1 MRSQF
6 FDHASPP
13 LWPVTTRT
21 NSHTTVT
28 QINAHMHDIF
38 RDDFFTASTHSA
50 LTSTI
55 THKTSVYPAFWLP
68 PISTCVTVSPVY
80 LLGVLEKQA
89 PFTIR
94 ISSTLVG
101 YNSRAPSSQP
111 TVIIR
116 HRSGLQTERP
126 VTEARRETRLR
137 ATRRIEITQTVFTEM
152 HYFGRTVVISGF
164 PEPGVAP
171 RHCHSKLWA
180 LRSGGFTR
188 IRWALRPIQ
197 RARPP
202 FACFVARGPSRV
214 WLRHGSPPR
223 SPRRPS
229 G

>member
-38 RDDFFTASTHSA
+38 RDGFFTASTHSA

-80 LLGVLEKQA
+80 LLENRTRLL
-89 PFTIR
+89 R

-137 ATRRIEITQTVFTEM
+137 ATRRIEITQTVFTEI
-152 HYFGRTVVISGF
+152 HYFARTVVISGF

-171 RHCHSKLWA
+171 RHCHSKLRA

-188 IRWALRPIQ
+188 IRWALRLDTT
-197 RARPP
+197 RSTSFCMLRRSRD
-202 FACFVARGPSRV
+202 FASVAPS
-214 WLRHGSPPR
+214 WKSP
-223 SPRRPS
+223 SKS
-229 G
+229 

>member
-1 MRSQF
+1 MTYFATTFSPHQHTPHSRALSHTKLPSTLLSGFPRSQ
-6 FDHASPP
+6 HASRS
-13 LWPVTTRT
+13 LL
-21 NSHTTVT
+21 
-28 QINAHMHDIF
+28 
-38 RDDFFTASTHSA
+38 ST
-50 LTSTI
+50 
-55 THKTSVYPAFWLP
+55 Y
-68 PISTCVTVSPVY
+68 
-80 LLGVLEKQA
+80 GKQA
-89 PFTIR
+89 PFR
-94 ISSTLVG
+94 YESQFYSELSHG

-137 ATRRIEITQTVFTEM
+137 ATRRIEITQTVFTEI
-152 HYFGRTVVISGF
+152 HYFARTVVISGF

-214 WLRHGSPPR
+214 WLRHGSLPR

>member
-1 MRSQF
+1 
-6 FDHASPP
+6 
-13 LWPVTTRT
+13 
-21 NSHTTVT
+21 
-28 QINAHMHDIF
+28 MHDIF
-38 RDDFFTASTHSA
+38 RDGFFTASTHSA

-55 THKTSVYPAFWLP
+55 THKSSVYPAFWLP

-80 LLGVLEKQA
+80 LLENKA

-137 ATRRIEITQTVFTEM
+137 ATRRIEITQTVFTEI
-152 HYFGRTVVISGF
+152 HYFARTVVISGF

-171 RHCHSKLWA
+171 RDCHSKLWA
-180 LRSGGFTR
+180 LHSGGFTR
-188 IRWALRPIQ
+188 IRWALRLDTT
-197 RARPP
+197 RKNALDLLLHASSLAGHRE
-202 FACFVARGPSRV
+202 CGSVMEVSLEVLDDLVARKK
-214 WLRHGSPPR
+214 
-223 SPRRPS
+223 RP
-229 G
+229 

>member
-1 MRSQF
+1 
-6 FDHASPP
+6 
-13 LWPVTTRT
+13 
-21 NSHTTVT
+21 
-28 QINAHMHDIF
+28 MHDIF
-38 RDDFFTASTHSA
+38 RDGFFTASTHSA

-55 THKTSVYPAFWLP
+55 THKSSVYPAFWLP

-80 LLGVLEKQA
+80 LLENKA

-137 ATRRIEITQTVFTEM
+137 ATRRNNRDHTDGLHRNTLFCS
-152 HYFGRTVVISGF
+152 HGRDFWFPRTGGRPSGLSLKTAGPPLGRF
-164 PEPGVAP
+164 HENPVGPE
-171 RHCHSKLWA
+171 
-180 LRSGGFTR
+180 
-188 IRWALRPIQ
+188 
-197 RARPP
+197 ARPP

-214 WLRHGSPPR
+214 WLRHGSLPR

>member
-1 MRSQF
+1 MTYFATTFSPHQHTPHSRALSHTNLPSTLLSGFPRSQ
-6 FDHASPP
+6 HASRS
-13 LWPVTTRT
+13 LL
-21 NSHTTVT
+21 S
-28 QINAHMHDIF
+28 
-38 RDDFFTASTHSA
+38 
-50 LTSTI
+50 
-55 THKTSVYPAFWLP
+55 
-68 PISTCVTVSPVY
+68 CVY
-80 LLGVLEKQA
+80 LLENKA

-137 ATRRIEITQTVFTEM
+137 ATRRNNRDHTDGLHRNTLFCS
-152 HYFGRTVVISGF
+152 HGRDF

-171 RHCHSKLWA
+171 RDCHSKLRA
-180 LRSGGFTR
+180 LRTGGFTR

-214 WLRHGSPPR
+214 WLRHGSLPR

>member
-1 MRSQF
+1 MTYFATAFSPHQHTPHSRALSHTKLPSTLLSGFPRSQ
-6 FDHASPP
+6 HASRS
-13 LWPVTTRT
+13 LL
-21 NSHTTVT
+21 
-28 QINAHMHDIF
+28 
-38 RDDFFTASTHSA
+38 STYW
-50 LTSTI
+50 
-55 THKTSVYPAFWLP
+55 KTG
-68 PISTCVTVSPVY
+68 PVY
-80 LLGVLEKQA
+80 YE
-89 PFTIR
+89 

-137 ATRRIEITQTVFTEM
+137 ATRRIEITQTVFTEI
-152 HYFGRTVVISGF
+152 HYFARTVVISGF

-171 RHCHSKLWA
+171 RHCHSKLRA

-188 IRWALRPIQ
+188 IRWALRLDTK

-214 WLRHGSPPR
+214 WLRHGSLLR